1 LLDRVGKVLLNEE
14 ICLVRM
20 SNQNLADQE
29 AREIV
34 EYMRKID
41 IILMQISVRIFRKK
55 SLTK

>member
-1 LLDRVGKVLLNEE
+1 MLDRVGKVLLNEE